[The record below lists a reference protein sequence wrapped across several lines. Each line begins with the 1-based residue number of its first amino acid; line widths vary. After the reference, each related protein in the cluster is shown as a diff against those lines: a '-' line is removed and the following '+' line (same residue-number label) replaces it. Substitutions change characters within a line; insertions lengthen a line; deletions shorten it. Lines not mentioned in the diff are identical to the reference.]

1 MIDFNNYEIIRKI
14 GEGAQGEV
22 YLAKDK
28 RLGRKVAIKSLHID
42 LISNTVLKERFVG
55 EAKLLGQ
62 LSHPSIVTL
71 FDYIVD
77 NSGYHLIMEYLK
89 GNQLDDYI
97 KKISGPINEIRAI
110 DIFLQV
116 LDGISHIHKLN
127 IVHRD
132 IKPSNIIIDQNDQIK
147 LLDFGIAK
155 DYNNDPN
162 LTVVG
167 QTVGGTPM
175 YMSPEHI
182 SNAKITV
189 QSDIYSLG
197 VTFWHMLTGKAPYE
211 GQSLAKIYSQ
221 IENEELTPI
230 EKIYPFASKKL
241 NDIIKKATSKDPNK
255 RYDSCISF
263 IRAIQDLKKLLI
275 SKINSKKTK
284 LDINPEKNID
294 IRVKNVEGASF
305 VINQIGHIGTEIT
318 FSDIP
323 GTKLNI
329 QIHKEGY
336 ESICMEMVINEDKLI
351 EFELKKRMPAFISL
365 ILVPFYFLSQ
375 NFFKIIIFLLNKKI
389 LKLNDIQSN
398 NIYKSLDNTSFNLNN
413 NIKSVKSKILELS
426 FYFGLILITFLIFT
440 FSINSSNIK
449 VKDFNIEKIELM
461 DSDGDGVT
469 DDIDTSFDTLE
480 GEEVDV
486 IGVSDYQ
493 KDSDGDGVNDDVDT
507 CPNTQSGETVD
518 LNGCSDSQKD
528 TDLETKPE
536 PNGKLKED
544 KCRNKGNHPYTR
556 VRVYHDG
563 KGGTYTINTDN
574 STKCGYK
581 SATQKSS
588 GNTNTNT
595 NNRISGTSSS
605 TVKSEFQERI
615 SSNNH
620 DFYTDVFN
628 GWKLIID
635 KSGSDIEIRAYKNGK
650 FFHKY
655 DLKGQLS
662 SISYNSSSN
671 TLNTNWLAG
680 AGKRRHLINLNNTS
694 IPKVSRVD
702 IYWSRKNLEIE
713 LKPN

>member
-1 MIDFNNYEIIRKI
+1 MKDFNNYEILKKI

-42 LISNTVLKERFVG
+42 LVTNTVLKERFIG

-71 FDYIVD
+71 FDYVVD
-77 NSGYHLIMEYLK
+77 NSGYHLVMEYLK

-97 KKISGPINEIRAI
+97 KNISGPINEIRAI
-110 DIFLQV
+110 DIFTQI

-167 QTVGGTPM
+167 QSVGGTPM

-221 IENEELTPI
+221 IENEELEI
-230 EKIYPFASKKL
+230 IQKIYPYASKKV
-241 NDIIKKATSKDPNK
+241 NDIIKKATNKNPKK
-255 RYDSCISF
+255 RYDSCKSF
-263 IRAIQDLKKLLI
+263 KRALLELKEILI
-275 SKINSKKTK
+275 KKDSKSQK
-284 LDINPEKNID
+284 DIKILKNID
-294 IRVKNVEGASF
+294 LRVSNVDDVSF
-305 VINQIGHIGTEIT
+305 IVNNLGYVGSELT
-318 FSDIP
+318 FSGKP
-323 GTKLNI
+323 GDKLEI
-329 QIHKEGY
+329 KLHKEGY
-336 ESICMEMVINEDKLI
+336 DSVSKELIINQDELI
-351 EFELKKRMPAFISL
+351 EFELKKRMPVFFNLAL
-365 ILVPFYFLSQ
+365 IPFYFIL
-375 NFFKIIIFLLNKKI
+375 FIYFKIILLIVNKGF
-389 LKLNDIQSN
+389 LKLDETKK
-398 NIYKSLDNTSFNLNN
+398 NIFPKKLISYKSKLNQYVN
-413 NIKSVKSKILELS
+413 SLKSGLLELS
-426 FYFGLILITFLIFT
+426 SFFVFTIIILLIFNINRSENEILLKNISDPILSLDKNDEEKLLTNDKSSENSKTVEIVENSLDSLTSVPPKSKKTTKKFPKRGLIY
-440 FSINSSNIK
+440 K
-449 VKDFNIEKIELM
+449 KGGCKR
-461 DSDGDGVT
+461 
-469 DDIDTSFDTLE
+469 
-480 GEEVDV
+480 
-486 IGVSDYQ
+486 
-493 KDSDGDGVNDDVDT
+493 
-507 CPNTQSGETVD
+507 NTN
-518 LNGCSDSQKD
+518 L
-528 TDLETKPE
+528 
-536 PNGKLKED
+536 
-544 KCRNKGNHPYTR
+544 RIYT
-556 VRVYHDG
+556 YHDG
-563 KGGTYTINTDN
+563 KGGFYNGEVYD
-574 STKCGYK
+574 KAFCGYDFSPIK
-581 SATQKSS
+581 NSKQNNNSNKNLNSS
-588 GNTNTNT
+588 
-595 NNRISGTSSS
+595 
-605 TVKSEFQERI
+605 I
-615 SSNNH
+615 SSDFQDRLKSNVH
-620 DFYTDVFN
+620 DFYTDSFN

-655 DLKGQLS
+655 DIKGQLS
-662 SISYNSSSN
+662 SISFNSSSN
-671 TLNTNWLAG
+671 TLNTNWVAG

-713 LKPN
+713 LKSN

>member
-42 LISNTVLKERFVG
+42 LITNTVLKERFVG

-97 KKISGPINEIRAI
+97 KKVSGPINEIRAI

-132 IKPSNIIIDQNDQIK
+132 IKPSNIIIDQNDKIK

-167 QTVGGTPM
+167 QSVGGTPM

-241 NDIIKKATSKDPNK
+241 NDIIKKATAKDPNK
-255 RYDSCISF
+255 RYDSCLSF

-336 ESICMEMVINEDKLI
+336 ESIYLEMVINEDELI

-365 ILVPFYFLSQ
+365 ILVAFYFLSQ
-375 NFFKIIIFLLNKKI
+375 NFFKTIIFLLNKKI

-413 NIKSVKSKILELS
+413 NIKSFKSEILELS
-426 FYFGLILITFLIFT
+426 FYFGLILITILIFT

-449 VKDFNIEKIELM
+449 VKDFKTEKVEL
-461 DSDGDGVT
+461 
-469 DDIDTSFDTLE
+469 IDQDKK
-480 GEEVDV
+480 
-486 IGVSDYQ
+486 Q
-493 KDSDGDGVNDDVDT
+493 
-507 CPNTQSGETVD
+507 
-518 LNGCSDSQKD
+518 
-528 TDLETKPE
+528 LETKPFVESDIVLE
-536 PNGKLKED
+536 PETNLETNSETNLETNSETNLETNSEPYGKLKED
-544 KCRNKGNHPYTR
+544 WCRNKGNPPYTR

-563 KGGTYTINTDN
+563 KGGTYTRNTPN
-574 STKCGYK
+574 SPKCGYK
-581 SATQKSS
+581 PITQKSRK
-588 GNTNTNT
+588 NTNSST
-595 NNRISGTSSS
+595 RVSGTSSNNI
-605 TVKSEFQERI
+605 KSEFQERI
-615 SSNNH
+615 NSNVH
-620 DFYTDVFN
+620 DFYTDSFN

-655 DLKGQLS
+655 EIKGQLS
-662 SISYNSSSN
+662 SISYNLSSN

-680 AGKRRHLINLNNTS
+680 TGKRRHLINLNNTS

-702 IYWSRKNLEIE
+702 VYWSRKNLKIE
-713 LKPN
+713 LKSN

>member
-42 LISNTVLKERFVG
+42 LITNTVLKERFVG

-97 KKISGPINEIRAI
+97 KKVSGPINEIRAI

-167 QTVGGTPM
+167 QSVGGTPM

-241 NDIIKKATSKDPNK
+241 NDIIKKATAKDPNK
-255 RYDSCISF
+255 RYDSCLSF

-336 ESICMEMVINEDKLI
+336 ESICLEMVINEDELI

-365 ILVPFYFLSQ
+365 ILVAFYFLSQ
-375 NFFKIIIFLLNKKI
+375 NFFKTIIFLLNKKI

-413 NIKSVKSKILELS
+413 NIKSFKSEILELS
-426 FYFGLILITFLIFT
+426 FYFGLILITILIFT

-449 VKDFNIEKIELM
+449 VKDFKTEKVEL
-461 DSDGDGVT
+461 
-469 DDIDTSFDTLE
+469 IDQDKK
-480 GEEVDV
+480 
-486 IGVSDYQ
+486 Q
-493 KDSDGDGVNDDVDT
+493 
-507 CPNTQSGETVD
+507 
-518 LNGCSDSQKD
+518 
-528 TDLETKPE
+528 LETKPFVESDIVLE
-536 PNGKLKED
+536 PETNLETNSETIWTHLETNSEPYGKLKED
-544 KCRNKGNHPYTR
+544 WCRNKGNPPYTR

-563 KGGTYTINTDN
+563 KGGTYTRNTPN
-574 STKCGYK
+574 SPKCGYK
-581 SATQKSS
+581 PITQKSRK
-588 GNTNTNT
+588 NTNSST
-595 NNRISGTSSS
+595 RVSGTSSNNI
-605 TVKSEFQERI
+605 KSEFQERI
-615 SSNNH
+615 NSNVH
-620 DFYTDVFN
+620 DFYTDSFN

-655 DLKGQLS
+655 EIKGQLS
-662 SISYNSSSN
+662 SISYNLSSN

-680 AGKRRHLINLNNTS
+680 TGKRRHLINLNNTS

-702 IYWSRKNLEIE
+702 VYWSRKNLKIE
-713 LKPN
+713 LKSN

>member
-1 MIDFNNYEIIRKI
+1 MKDFNNYEILKKI

-42 LISNTVLKERFVG
+42 LVTNTVLKERFIG

-71 FDYIVD
+71 FDYVVD
-77 NSGYHLIMEYLK
+77 NSGYHLVMEYLK

-97 KKISGPINEIRAI
+97 KNISGPINEIRAI
-110 DIFLQV
+110 DIFTQI

-167 QTVGGTPM
+167 QSVGGTPM

-221 IENEELTPI
+221 IENEELEI
-230 EKIYPFASKKL
+230 IQKIYPYASKKV
-241 NDIIKKATSKDPNK
+241 NDIIKKATNKNPKK
-255 RYDSCISF
+255 RYDSCKSF
-263 IRAIQDLKKLLI
+263 KRALLELKEILI
-275 SKINSKKTK
+275 KKDSKSQK
-284 LDINPEKNID
+284 DIKILKNID
-294 IRVKNVEGASF
+294 LRVSNVDDVSF
-305 VINQIGHIGTEIT
+305 IVNNLGYVGSELT
-318 FSDIP
+318 FSGKP
-323 GTKLNI
+323 GDKLEI
-329 QIHKEGY
+329 KLHKEGY
-336 ESICMEMVINEDKLI
+336 DSVSKELIINQDELI
-351 EFELKKRMPAFISL
+351 EFELKKRMPVFFNLAL
-365 ILVPFYFLSQ
+365 IPFYFIL
-375 NFFKIIIFLLNKKI
+375 FIYFKIILLIVNKGF
-389 LKLNDIQSN
+389 LKLDETKK
-398 NIYKSLDNTSFNLNN
+398 NIFPKKLISYKSKLNQYVN
-413 NIKSVKSKILELS
+413 SLKSGLLELS
-426 FYFGLILITFLIFT
+426 SFFVFTIIILLIFNINRSENEILLKNISDPILSLDKNDEEKLLTNDKSSENSKTVEIVENSLDSLTSVPPKSKKTTKKFPKRGLIY
-440 FSINSSNIK
+440 K
-449 VKDFNIEKIELM
+449 KGGCKR
-461 DSDGDGVT
+461 
-469 DDIDTSFDTLE
+469 
-480 GEEVDV
+480 
-486 IGVSDYQ
+486 
-493 KDSDGDGVNDDVDT
+493 
-507 CPNTQSGETVD
+507 NTN
-518 LNGCSDSQKD
+518 L
-528 TDLETKPE
+528 
-536 PNGKLKED
+536 
-544 KCRNKGNHPYTR
+544 RIYT
-556 VRVYHDG
+556 YHDG
-563 KGGTYTINTDN
+563 KGGFYNGEVYD
-574 STKCGYK
+574 KAFCGYDFSPIK
-581 SATQKSS
+581 NSKQNNNSNKNLNSS
-588 GNTNTNT
+588 
-595 NNRISGTSSS
+595 
-605 TVKSEFQERI
+605 I
-615 SSNNH
+615 SSDFQDRLKSNVH
-620 DFYTDVFN
+620 DFYTDSFN

-655 DLKGQLS
+655 GIKGQLS
-662 SISYNSSSN
+662 SISFNSSSN
-671 TLNTNWLAG
+671 TLNTNWVAG

-713 LKPN
+713 LKSN

>member
-42 LISNTVLKERFVG
+42 LITNTVLKERFVG

-97 KKISGPINEIRAI
+97 KKVSGPINEIRAI

-167 QTVGGTPM
+167 QSVGGTPM

-241 NDIIKKATSKDPNK
+241 NDIIKKATAKDPNK
-255 RYDSCISF
+255 RYDSCLSF

-336 ESICMEMVINEDKLI
+336 ESIYLEMVINEDELI

-365 ILVPFYFLSQ
+365 ILVAFYFLSQ
-375 NFFKIIIFLLNKKI
+375 NFFKTIIFLLNKKI

-413 NIKSVKSKILELS
+413 NIKSFKSEILELS
-426 FYFGLILITFLIFT
+426 FYFGLILITILIFT

-449 VKDFNIEKIELM
+449 VKDFKTEKVEL
-461 DSDGDGVT
+461 
-469 DDIDTSFDTLE
+469 IDQDE
-480 GEEVDV
+480 K
-486 IGVSDYQ
+486 Q
-493 KDSDGDGVNDDVDT
+493 
-507 CPNTQSGETVD
+507 
-518 LNGCSDSQKD
+518 
-528 TDLETKPE
+528 LETKPFVESDIVLE
-536 PNGKLKED
+536 PETNLETNSETNLETNSEPYGKLKED
-544 KCRNKGNHPYTR
+544 WCRNKGNPPYTR

-563 KGGTYTINTDN
+563 KGGTYTTNTPN
-574 STKCGYK
+574 SPKCGYK
-581 SATQKSS
+581 PITQKSRK
-588 GNTNTNT
+588 NTNSST
-595 NNRISGTSSS
+595 RISGTSSNNI
-605 TVKSEFQERI
+605 KSEFQERI
-615 SSNNH
+615 NSNVH
-620 DFYTDVFN
+620 DFYTDSFN

-655 DLKGQLS
+655 EIKGQLS
-662 SISYNSSSN
+662 SISYNLSSN

-680 AGKRRHLINLNNTS
+680 TGKRRHLINLNNTS

-702 IYWSRKNLEIE
+702 VYWSRKNLKIE
-713 LKPN
+713 LKSN